1 MSNKLNNYFM
11 AQRWASEQLAGSD
24 VDPSAPQF
32 LLKERH
38 GWDDTHLLLHNRE
51 QMPNEEWR
59 WFQKAIHRLLNDEP
73 AQYII
78 GQAPFYGRNF
88 LVNQDVLVPEA
99 ETAELVDWVLA
110 ETSSKPLKVLDLGT
124 GSGVIGITLAL
135 ERPQWQVT
143 LSDVSAK
150 ALAVAKKNVQR
161 FGLDLQLIESDLFS
175 ALTAQ
180 RFDLIVTN
188 PPYISHRATGMMDR
202 AVLKFEPELALFAD
216 ENGLGFYHR
225 LFNEIGGHLTSNGQ
239 LFGETGFDQEQSIQT
254 LLHEVD
260 AQAQI
265 EPRHDVAGKMR
276 MIHVW
281 DFSNVG
287 GN

>member
-281 DFSNVG
+281 DFQT
-287 GN
+287 